1 MKLTSV
7 IIVDDDNTLVK
18 VFEQYLKLNNINVLG
33 QCYDGK
39 EAVTLYEKLKPDV
52 VLLDIMMP
60 HYDGFYALE
69 KIKEIDP
76 NAKVIAVTADLTE
89 DTEKKLENLKVS
101 GIIYKPYDMKDIL
114 TAIKNVANQA
124 KTWLFFY
131 DLAKLK

>member
-1 MKLTSV
+1 MSINIEKLTSA
-7 IIVDDDNTLVK
+7 IIVDDDNTLVR
-18 VFEQYLKLNNINVLG
+18 VFEQYLKVNNINVSG
-33 QCYDGK
+33 HCYDGK

-52 VLLDIMMP
+52 VLLDVMMP
-60 HYDGFYALE
+60 HHDGFYALE

-76 NAKVIAVTADLTE
+76 DAKVIAFTADLTA

-124 KTWLFFY
+124 KT
-131 DLAKLK
+131 

>member
-1 MKLTSV
+1 MSTNIVKLTSV
-7 IIVDDDNTLVK
+7 IVVDDDNNIVK
-18 VFEQYLKLNNINVLG
+18 VFEQFLKLNNINVLG

-76 NAKVIAVTADLTE
+76 DAKVIAVTADLTA
-89 DTEKKLENLKVS
+89 DTEKKLANLKVS

-114 TAIKNVANQA
+114 KTIENVANQA
-124 KTWLFFY
+124 MM
-131 DLAKLK
+131 

>member
-1 MKLTSV
+1 MSTNIVKLTSV

-33 QCYDGK
+33 RCYDGK

-60 HYDGFYALE
+60 HHDGFYALE

-76 NAKVIAVTADLTE
+76 DAKVIAVTADLTD
-89 DTEKKLENLKVS
+89 DTEKKLQNLKVS

-114 TAIKNVANQA
+114 STIANVANQA
-124 KTWLFFY
+124 IM
-131 DLAKLK
+131 

>member
-1 MKLTSV
+1 MSTNIVKLTSV

-60 HYDGFYALE
+60 HHDGFYALE

-76 NAKVIAVTADLTE
+76 DAKVIAVTADLTE

-101 GIIYKPYDMKDIL
+101 GMIYKPYDMKDIL
-114 TAIKNVANQA
+114 STIEYVANQA
-124 KTWLFFY
+124 IM
-131 DLAKLK
+131 

>member
-1 MKLTSV
+1 MSTNIVKLTSV
-7 IIVDDDNTLVK
+7 IVVDDDNTLVK

-33 QCYDGK
+33 HCYDGK

-60 HYDGFYALE
+60 HHDGFYALE

-76 NAKVIAVTADLTE
+76 NAKVIAVTADLTA
-89 DTEKKLENLKVS
+89 DTEKKLANLKVS

-114 TAIKNVANQA
+114 KTIENVANQA
-124 KTWLFFY
+124 IM
-131 DLAKLK
+131 

>member
-1 MKLTSV
+1 MSTNIVKLTSV
-7 IIVDDDNTLVK
+7 IVVDDDNTLVK
-18 VFEQYLKLNNINVLG
+18 VFEQFLKLNNINVLG
-33 QCYDGK
+33 HCYDGK

-76 NAKVIAVTADLTE
+76 DAKVIAVTADLTE

-114 TAIKNVANQA
+114 STIENVANQA
-124 KTWLFFY
+124 IM
-131 DLAKLK
+131 

>member
-1 MKLTSV
+1 MSTNIVKLTSV
-7 IIVDDDNTLVK
+7 IVVDDDNTLVK

-60 HYDGFYALE
+60 HHDGFYALE

-76 NAKVIAVTADLTE
+76 DAKVIAVTADLTE

-114 TAIKNVANQA
+114 STIANVANQA
-124 KTWLFFY
+124 IM
-131 DLAKLK
+131 

>member
-1 MKLTSV
+1 MSTNIVKLTSV

-60 HYDGFYALE
+60 LHDGFYALE

-76 NAKVIAVTADLTE
+76 DAKVIAVTADLTE

-114 TAIKNVANQA
+114 ITIENVANQA
-124 KTWLFFY
+124 IT
-131 DLAKLK
+131 

>member
-1 MKLTSV
+1 MSTNIVKLTSV
-7 IIVDDDNTLVK
+7 IVVDDDNTLVK

-60 HYDGFYALE
+60 HHDGFYALE

-76 NAKVIAVTADLTE
+76 DAKVIAVTADLTE

-114 TAIKNVANQA
+114 STIEYVANQA
-124 KTWLFFY
+124 IM
-131 DLAKLK
+131 

>member
-1 MKLTSV
+1 MSINIEKLTSA
-7 IIVDDDNTLVK
+7 IIVDDDNTLVR

-33 QCYDGK
+33 HCYDGK

-60 HYDGFYALE
+60 HHDGFYALE

-76 NAKVIAVTADLTE
+76 DAKVIAFTADLTA

-114 TAIKNVANQA
+114 SAIENVANQA
-124 KTWLFFY
+124 IM
-131 DLAKLK
+131 

>member
-1 MKLTSV
+1 MSTNIVKLTSV
-7 IIVDDDNTLVK
+7 IVVDDDNTLVK

-60 HYDGFYALE
+60 HHDGFYALE

-76 NAKVIAVTADLTE
+76 DAKVIAVTADLTD
-89 DTEKKLENLKVS
+89 DTEKKLQNLKVS

-114 TAIKNVANQA
+114 STIANVANQA
-124 KTWLFFY
+124 IM
-131 DLAKLK
+131 

>member
-1 MKLTSV
+1 MSTNIVKLTSV

-60 HYDGFYALE
+60 HHDGFYALE

-76 NAKVIAVTADLTE
+76 DAKVIAVTADLTE

-114 TAIKNVANQA
+114 KTIENVANQA
-124 KTWLFFY
+124 MM
-131 DLAKLK
+131 

>member
-1 MKLTSV
+1 MSTNIVKLTSV

-76 NAKVIAVTADLTE
+76 DAKVIAVTADLTE

-114 TAIKNVANQA
+114 STIEYVANQA
-124 KTWLFFY
+124 IM
-131 DLAKLK
+131 